1 MFYVVYYNSYIE
13 IGKFVA
19 DAEIICCKEYS
30 RRKIQEGLI
39 SKLTTIEKNA
49 TERNTRIV
57 AISKGLSSKKEAEE
71 YINDNP
77 VIVNPVSF
85 SVQWHFTKK
94 CNQKCVQCYLSSEQ
108 FGKMHEEKELD
119 IEKIYLII
127 DKFYDFCYKI
137 NASPVFVLTGG
148 HPLLSDKLEKMLEY
162 IDDKYRRRGKL
173 STIFILGNPQ
183 FLEENLI
190 MLEEHNVD
198 SYQISIDGLE
208 KMHDEWRGKGSFAAS
223 LRAIEVLKKSSI
235 SLKIMATLSK
245 KNAEDIIELYKML
258 CRLGAPY
265 FAYSRLVP
273 NCSDRSHNYFEEHFT
288 PNEYKEFQE
297 KMFITIQEMKNN
309 GYKTEF
315 IFKDHLWKPFFFEK
329 GIWKKEDKYGSEY
342 EADIIYDGCHINQD
356 SLCIGT
362 NGSVFACMKTNS
374 YLGNVITD
382 SFEEIYTSDKAEYFR
397 KYDRYEKC
405 NICKYNQYCRGCHAV
420 SYGLYGDYYKPDPQC
435 WYNPGA

>member
-1 MFYVVYYNSYIE
+1 
-13 IGKFVA
+13 
-19 DAEIICCKEYS
+19 
-30 RRKIQEGLI
+30 
-39 SKLTTIEKNA
+39 
-49 TERNTRIV
+49 
-57 AISKGLSSKKEAEE
+57 
-71 YINDNP
+71 
-77 VIVNPVSF
+77 
-85 SVQWHFTKK
+85 
-94 CNQKCVQCYLSSEQ
+94 
-108 FGKMHEEKELD
+108 MHEEKELD
-119 IEKIYLII
+119 IEKI

-315 IFKDHLWKPFFFEK
+315 IFKDHLWKPFLF
-329 GIWKKEDKYGSEY
+329 
-342 EADIIYDGCHINQD
+342 
-356 SLCIGT
+356 
-362 NGSVFACMKTNS
+362 
-374 YLGNVITD
+374 
-382 SFEEIYTSDKAEYFR
+382 
-397 KYDRYEKC
+397 EKC